1 MSNNRIAIFPSRMNL
16 TLMKNKLKGAQ
27 KGHSLLKKKV
37 DALKVRFRSILKK
50 IVENKELM
58 GSVMATA
65 AFSLAEVK
73 FAGGRDC
80 TNMVLQNI
88 PSRSAI
94 KCKQTQENVAGVQLP
109 TFEPV
114 FDEASSADSY
124 QLTGLGRAGEQIEKL
139 KKNYQK
145 AIDLLVQ
152 LASLQTSFLA
162 LDEVIKITN
171 RRVNAIEYVI
181 MPKYENTI
189 KYITTEL
196 DESEREEFYRL
207 KKVQGKKHQQRE
219 QKALEMKE
227 NMVEEEYDENV
238 EPRNLL
244 EEAED
249 PDVLF
254 W

>member
-1 MSNNRIAIFPSRMNL
+1 MGVELTALFQKKKTTSPKMSNNRIAIFPSRMNL

-27 KGHSLLKKKV
+27 KGHSL
-37 DALKVRFRSILKK
+37 LKK

-124 QLTGLGRAGEQIEKL
+124 QLTGL
-139 KKNYQK
+139 
-145 AIDLLVQ
+145 D
-152 LASLQTSFLA
+152 
-162 LDEVIKITN
+162 
-171 RRVNAIEYVI
+171 
-181 MPKYENTI
+181 
-189 KYITTEL
+189 
-196 DESEREEFYRL
+196 
-207 KKVQGKKHQQRE
+207 
-219 QKALEMKE
+219 
-227 NMVEEEYDENV
+227 
-238 EPRNLL
+238 
-244 EEAED
+244 
-249 PDVLF
+249 
-254 W
+254 